1 MPSAN
6 VLGCLLGATSMK
18 LLSNREC
25 RMFSKVWKSFTDE
38 QNDLLLSLKLK
49 GLQNL
54 VVEW

>member
-1 MPSAN
+1 
-6 VLGCLLGATSMK
+6 MK